1 MTEEQYKEYNQAAL
15 SGTIK
20 DEENPIFAFS
30 MTSTKLLT
38 EMLAGKYDIEY
49 MMKKELKNR
58 GLNEK
63 GEYIG
68 FNKG

>member
-15 SGTIK
+15 NGTIK
-20 DEENPIFAFS
+20 DEENPIFVFS

-38 EMLAGKYDIEY
+38 EMLAGKYDIES

-68 FNKG
+68 FSNR

>member
-1 MTEEQYKEYNQAAL
+1 MTDEQYKEYNQAAL
-15 SGTIK
+15 NGTIK

-38 EMLAGKYDIEY
+38 EMLAGKYDIQS

-63 GEYIG
+63 GEYAG
-68 FNKG
+68 FSKG